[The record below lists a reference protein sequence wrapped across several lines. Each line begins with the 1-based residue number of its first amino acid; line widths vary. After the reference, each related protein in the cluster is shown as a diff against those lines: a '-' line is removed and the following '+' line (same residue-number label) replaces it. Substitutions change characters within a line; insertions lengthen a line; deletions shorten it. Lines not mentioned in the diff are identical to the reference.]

1 MLVSSPFQTLMQQR
15 PSAGFIPDLKIYEE
29 VRQEVAHWEYQTL
42 TIDTNE
48 RALPDDERLNALGRE
63 GWLLIAVLP
72 ERPTGDVSLVHY
84 YFIRQLVK

>member
-1 MLVSSPFQTLMQQR
+1 MIVSSPLQAVMQQR
-15 PSAGFIPDLKIYEE
+15 PSSGFIPDIKVYED
-29 VRQEVAHWEYQTL
+29 VQPAVTRWEYHTL

-48 RALPDDERLNALGRE
+48 RALPDDERLNELGRE

-72 ERPTGDVSLVHY
+72 EKPTSTVALVHY